1 MAKEPARK
9 RAFAADL
16 GRRVLEAVDQEEPQV
31 ASRTELARRGTTLTK
46 LASDIEYTQNQWI
59 DPSLC
64 RPSPV
69 NARDYAALTY
79 EDCADLIET
88 LKSEGRQRTPA
99 IVRPTDDPDHPYE
112 IVAGLRRH
120 WSICWLRANSYPDF
134 RYLINVQKLDD
145 EAAFRF
151 SDLENRARTD
161 ITDLERARSYREAL
175 DRYYYGDQAR
185 MAERIG
191 ISRRNLVRYIQLADL
206 DSVFVEALGGHRQ
219 VRLNHAEE
227 IIKAAKPITRLV
239 PMKAEAAAIIDE
251 VRAGGGQGTIA
262 ASEAIKRIVK
272 ASTDSR
278 RGPKKAEQVTLNSA
292 AGQPMVKYLKARSG
306 LTITVLPRSS
316 ATKEELRAAVL
327 KILDEAL

>member
-1 MAKEPARK
+1 MAKERAGK
-9 RAFAADL
+9 RGFAADL
-16 GRRVLEAVDQEEPQV
+16 GRRVLEAVEQEEPQGV
-31 ASRTELARRGTTLTK
+31 SRSELARRGTTLTK
-46 LASDIEYTQNQWI
+46 LASDIEYTQNQWV

-79 EDCADLIET
+79 ADCADLIET

-99 IVRPTDDPDHPYE
+99 IVRPTDDPEQPYE

-134 RYLINVQKLDD
+134 KYLINVQKLDD

-175 DRYYYGDQAR
+175 DRYYEGDQAR

-206 DSVFVEALGGHRQ
+206 DPVFVEALGGHRQ

-227 IIKAAKPITRLV
+227 IIKAAKPITRLAL
-239 PMKAEAAAIIDE
+239 MKAEAAAIIED
-251 VRAGGGQGTIA
+251 VRNGGGQGGIPA
-262 ASEAIKRIVK
+262 ADAIKRIVK
-272 ASTDSR
+272 ASTESR
-278 RGPKKAEQVTLNSA
+278 RGPKKVEPVTLSSR
-292 AGQPMVKYLKARSG
+292 AGQPMVKFSKARSG
-306 LTITVLPRSS
+306 LTITVLPKSGAS
-316 ATKEELRAAVL
+316 LDELKAAVV
-327 KILDEAL
+327 KIIDEAI

>member
-1 MAKEPARK
+1 MAKERAGK
-9 RAFAADL
+9 RGFAADL
-16 GRRVLEAVDQEEPQV
+16 GRRVLEAVEQEEPQGV
-31 ASRTELARRGTTLTK
+31 SRTELARRGTTLTK

-99 IVRPTDDPDHPYE
+99 IVRPTDDSEQPYE

-134 RYLINVQKLDD
+134 KYLINVQKLDD

-175 DRYYYGDQAR
+175 DRYYEGDQAR

-206 DSVFVEALGGHRQ
+206 DPVFVEALGGHRQ

-227 IIKAAKPITRLV
+227 IIKAAKPITRLAL
-239 PMKAEAAAIIDE
+239 MEAEAAAIIEE
-251 VRAGGGQGTIA
+251 VRSGGGQGGMA
-262 ASEAIKRIVK
+262 AADAIKRIVK
-272 ASTDSR
+272 ASTESK
-278 RGPKKAEQVTLNSA
+278 RGPKKAEPVTLSSR
-292 AGQPMVKYLKARSG
+292 AGQPMVKFSKARSG
-306 LTITVLPRSS
+306 LTITVLPKSGAS
-316 ATKEELRAAVL
+316 
-327 KILDEAL
+327 LDELKAAIVKIIDETL

>member
-1 MAKEPARK
+1 VAKEPAKK

-16 GRRVLEAVDQEEPQV
+16 GRRVLEAVDQEEPQG
-31 ASRTELARRGTTLTK
+31 ASRTEIARRGTTLTK

-79 EDCADLIET
+79 EDCVDLIET

-99 IVRPTDDPDHPYE
+99 IVRPTDDPEQPYE

-134 RYLINVQKLDD
+134 KYLINIQKLDD

-161 ITDLERARSYREAL
+161 ITDLERARSYRAAL
-175 DRYYYGDQAR
+175 DRYYDGDQGR

-206 DSVFVEALGGHRQ
+206 DPVFVEALGGHRQ

-227 IIKAAKPITRLV
+227 IIKAAKPFARLE

-251 VRAGGGQGTIA
+251 ARSGAGQGA
-262 ASEAIKRIVK
+262 VPASDAIKRIVK
-272 ASTDSR
+272 ASTESK
-278 RGPKKAEQVTLNSA
+278 RGPKKVEPVTLNSA
-292 AGQPMVKYLKARSG
+292 AGQPMVKFSKARSG
-306 LTITVLPRSS
+306 LTITVLPKSG
-316 ATKEELRAAVL
+316 ANLDELKVAVL
-327 KILDEAL
+327 RILDEAL